1 MKISSVLSY
10 KDSILLK
17 KYLPHINLD
26 IDYTEDEWDAFIDDV
41 QDEAAEL
48 LQTNDELAI
57 EFDAL
62 TAKLS
67 EFEY

>member
-1 MKISSVLSY
+1 MKIGSVLSY
-10 KDSILLK
+10 KDSNLLK

-26 IDYTEDEWDAFIDDV
+26 KDYTDDEWDAFIDDV

-48 LQTNDELAI
+48 LQANDELAI
-57 EFDAL
+57 YFDAL
-62 TAKLS
+62 AAKLS